1 MVGLIGTP
9 LAFDLVSRT
18 IIDLIRQCII
28 FWRHFTASWWSSYET
43 LLRSSLIKSASWA
56 SRYVTICRYMKPFN
70 SYLHRL
76 RLSQGL
82 TNLHAQKESRLHDLS
97 DHSAVD
103 YVPHSNEP
111 TSNQDCSI
119 LWKFLT
125 TVRWNLYQLGCKPDW
140 NWNVSLSS
148 LYVWITFSARL
159 VGFWHS
165 IYMLNCDSSHQHSM
179 EFISTFMCHYAL
191 HQDRD
196 FSRWSF
202 NPGR

>member
-1 MVGLIGTP
+1 MHNLLKTLHGFMMIKLWDFVTVKFDKVSILGQP
-9 LAFDLVSRT
+9 LCHYLQIHEAIQFPSSSPQALTRT
-18 IIDLIRQCII
+18 NELAR
-28 FWRHFTASWWSSYET
+28 T
-43 LLRSSLIKSASWA
+43 
-56 SRYVTICRYMKPFN
+56 
-70 SYLHRL
+70 
-76 RLSQGL
+76 
-82 TNLHAQKESRLHDLS
+82 KESRLHDLS
-97 DHSAVD
+97 DHLAVD

-125 TVRWNLYQLGCKPDW
+125 TICWNLYQLGCKPDW

-148 LYVWITFSARL
+148 LYVWITFAARL

-165 IYMLNCDSSHQHSM
+165 IYMLNCDSSYQHSM

-196 FSRWSF
+196 FSRWSL